1 MIAILSPAKS
11 LDFEKQFDLPS
22 SKTRFNS
29 DTNTLIDTLKEKSEK
44 EIQNL
49 MSISEKLAELNV
61 ERYHN
66 FKKRT
71 PKHAK
76 QAALAFQGDVYQGMQ
91 AEEFTKEEHNFAQE
105 HVRILSGLYGLLKP
119 LDLIQP
125 YRLEMGTK
133 LKVNGSKS
141 LYEYW
146 DDKIAKTLVK
156 DLKEQGDDILINLAS
171 NEYFKAVD
179 RDLLKKKV
187 TLIDVEFKDYSN
199 GQYKIISFYAKK
211 ARGMMA
217 RYIVKNRID
226 KVEDLK
232 SFDIEGYY
240 FDPENSSEQQ
250 LCFKRDQN

>member
-22 SKTRFNS
+22 TKTRFNS
-29 DTNTLIDTLKEKSEK
+29 DTNKLIDTLKEKSEK
-44 EIQNL
+44 EIQHL
-49 MSISEKLAELNV
+49 MSISQNLAELNV

-91 AEEFTKEEHNFAQE
+91 AEEFTDDEHDFAQQ

-119 LDLIQP
+119 MDLIQP

-133 LKVNGSKS
+133 LKVNGYKS
-141 LYEYW
+141 LYEFW
-146 DDKIAKTLVK
+146 DDKIAKTLIK

-179 RDLLKKKV
+179 RKVLKKKV
-187 TLIDVEFKDYSN
+187 QLIDVEFKDLSK
-199 GQYKIISFYAKK
+199 GEYKIISFYAKK

-226 KVEDLK
+226 NVEDLRG
-232 SFDIEGYY
+232 FDIEGYY
-240 FDPENSSEQQ
+240 FDPENSTDQQ
-250 LCFKRDQN
+250 LSFKRDQN